1 MRKKNNS
8 SNNQQNNQELKI
20 IQEKLSKSSALNGGF
35 DTLLYKIDKIE
46 ENQGNLSNKLDKIH
60 DAIYDPDSGIFC
72 RLSSNKAEYE
82 KKINDISNKITEL
95 KVEQSKV
102 SESDSEQNEKID
114 NNSDKLSRIDKAVTD
129 LVQKKDS
136 ISGFFKW
143 FLAAL
148 GGGIITLILRL
159 LEAKFK

>member
-8 SNNQQNNQELKI
+8 SNNQQSNQELKN

-46 ENQGNLSNKLDKIH
+46 ENQGNLSNKLDNIH
-60 DAIYDPDSGIFC
+60 DAIYDPDSGIFS
-72 RLSSNKAEYE
+72 RLSSNKVEYE
-82 KKINDISNKITEL
+82 KKFNDISNKLTEL
-95 KVEQSKV
+95 KVEQVKV
-102 SESDSEQNEKID
+102 SESESEQNEKID
-114 NNSDKLSRIDKAVTD
+114 KLSKIDKSVED
-129 LVQKKDS
+129 LVQNKDS
-136 ISGFFKW
+136 VLGFFKW

-148 GGGIITLILRL
+148 GGGMITLIVKL